1 MKLVTYNIHR
11 GTGIK
16 NNNTLENMILF
27 LKNDYRGIIWKI
39 NIQEQNY

>member
-27 LKNDYRGIIWKI
+27 VKI
-39 NIQEQNY
+39 TIEV